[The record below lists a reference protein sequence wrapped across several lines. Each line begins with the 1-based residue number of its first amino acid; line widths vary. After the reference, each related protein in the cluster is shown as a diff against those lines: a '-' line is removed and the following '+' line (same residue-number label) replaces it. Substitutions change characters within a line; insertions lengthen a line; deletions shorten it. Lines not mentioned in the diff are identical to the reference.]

1 MSLFLIP
8 AESEISVGGVAY
20 KADARGVVE
29 VPFEHDDTLVNL
41 HGLTRY
47 VEAPAAATVES
58 PAAEVPAAR
67 GPGRPR
73 KADAVLVA
81 EEAPAAEVPAE

>member
-1 MSLFLIP
+1 MSSFLIGP
-8 AESEISVGGVAY
+8 GAAATFDGIEYAADEVGVIAIPDALDLVA
-20 KADARGVVE
+20 
-29 VPFEHDDTLVNL
+29 TNI

-47 VEAPAAATVES
+47 VEAPAAAAAEP
-58 PAAEVPAAR
+58 PAAEVPVAR

-81 EEAPAAEVPAE
+81 EEVPASEVPAE

>member
-29 VPFEHDDTLVNL
+29 VPFEHEATLVNL

-47 VEAPAAATVES
+47 VEAPVAVEA
-58 PAAEVPAAR
+58 PAVEVPASR

-81 EEAPAAEVPAE
+81 EEIPAAEVPAE

>member
-29 VPFEHDDTLVNL
+29 VPFEHDDTLVNQ

-47 VEAPAAATVES
+47 VEAPAPEVEAVPEA
-58 PAAEVPAAR
+58 PAEAPAPAR
-67 GPGRPR
+67 GRPR
-73 KADAVLVA
+73 KVDATEA
-81 EEAPAAEVPAE
+81 TAEAPEA